1 MVFSPA
7 QQKRERTFE
16 GFNRGVAEKF
26 SREFAG
32 CITIAQLLERYY
44 ATNSLENFKGKV
56 NRKLI

>member
-16 GFNRGVAEKF
+16 GFNRGVVKKF

-32 CITIAQLLERYY
+32 CITIAQLLEPY
-44 ATNSLENFKGKV
+44 
-56 NRKLI
+56 